1 MIMITRLSIAE
12 HNHVVDDDRDVGV
25 GVQYDQDRQM
35 TSCIVVLEYTSV
47 RKQQLAIS
55 LDSFETDGSDY
66 IWEYIF
72 WYR

>member
-12 HNHVVDDDRDVGV
+12 HNHVVDDDRDVGVDVGV

-47 RKQQLAIS
+47 RK
-55 LDSFETDGSDY
+55 
-66 IWEYIF
+66 
-72 WYR
+72 

>member
-35 TSCIVVLEYTSV
+35 ASCIVVLEYTSV
-47 RKQQLAIS
+47 RK
-55 LDSFETDGSDY
+55 
-66 IWEYIF
+66 
-72 WYR
+72 

>member
-12 HNHVVDDDRDVGV
+12 HNHVVDDDRDVGVGV

-47 RKQQLAIS
+47 RK
-55 LDSFETDGSDY
+55 
-66 IWEYIF
+66 
-72 WYR
+72 